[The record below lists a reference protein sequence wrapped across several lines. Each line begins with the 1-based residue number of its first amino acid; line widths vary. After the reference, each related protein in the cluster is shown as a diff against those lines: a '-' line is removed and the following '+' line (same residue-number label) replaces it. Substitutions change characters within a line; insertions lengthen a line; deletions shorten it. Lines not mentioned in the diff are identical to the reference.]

1 MGTLVP
7 QGAKLFISK
16 VWLADSAAL
25 IGEGYRT
32 STETEDHNLYYLG
45 IVAPTPSGAEF
56 GPTFTHYNLGNET
69 VPTFPT
75 RSHTALMENTMR
87 VNLMKSDFPKILH
100 FTPEYPS
107 IYITLTGDFYYI
119 TVIYCVFTFI

>member
-7 QGAKLFISK
+7 QGAKLFIYK

-45 IVAPTPSGAEF
+45 IVASTPSGAEF

-69 VPTFPT
+69 VHTFHVSYNKPHSFDGKYYEGE
-75 RSHTALMENTMR
+75 SHEKRCFKNHISLQN
-87 VNLMKSDFPKILH
+87 IYIH
-100 FTPEYPS
+100 PS
-107 IYITLTGDFYYI
+107 IHSSYSHW
-119 TVIYCVFTFI
+119 